1 MLQERPGGIRGSQE
15 SPEEADN
22 RASKLEAG
30 KLEGRGSRVEARGL
44 RLQARGFVCFP
55 RSSWRSREDPGVQGG
70 TQSSRKVAEEALGSR
85 GEAVEL
91 DKRERQR
98 KAVWA
103 AAGWTGGFL
112 VLCRLPK
119 HVTRRAFPFR

>member
-1 MLQERPGGIRGSQE
+1 ML
-15 SPEEADN
+15 PEEF
-22 RASKLEAG
+22 LEVQ
-30 KLEGRGSRVEARGL
+30 E
-44 RLQARGFVCFP
+44 
-55 RSSWRSREDPGVQGG
+55 PGVQGG
-70 TQSSRKVAEEALGSR
+70 SQSSRKVAEEALGSR

-112 VLCRLPK
+112 VLFPAILWMRGLFDYLSRLPDRLP
-119 HVTRRAFPFR
+119 VSLVGGF

>member
-1 MLQERPGGIRGSQE
+1 MLQERPGGLRSSQGI
-15 SPEEADN
+15 PGEADN
-22 RASKLEAG
+22 RASMREAG

-98 KAVWA
+98 KALLGSCGQLQ
-103 AAGWTGGFL
+103 AGL
-112 VLCRLPK
+112 VASL
-119 HVTRRAFPFR
+119 FPAIL